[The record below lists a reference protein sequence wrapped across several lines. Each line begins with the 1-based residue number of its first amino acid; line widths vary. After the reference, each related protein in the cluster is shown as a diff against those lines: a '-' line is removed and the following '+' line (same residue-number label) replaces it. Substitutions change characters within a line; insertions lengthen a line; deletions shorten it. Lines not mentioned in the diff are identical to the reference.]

1 MLVFRNEV
9 YAEDLKAE
17 DTIGEYTYD
26 FDVICLPN
34 SHVRDDCARV
44 CKINGSITFEGYQM
58 CAYKKGGD
66 SSGCSVNMILYNS
79 NGIHDCSSFFSNV
92 NKYAKSV
99 SGKTEEGSSNISSLD
114 FCIDGEKQEV
124 TTYNTIR
131 GQLYWLKWDYD
142 DVGKC
147 VTNVPIFDSKEKAL
161 AFINGEITEK
171 EALNFESDLCDIVY
185 DLEVPQNLEV
195 SYTSNLFDA
204 STYDFKWTQNDPNY
218 VNWKT
223 EFYVY
228 ADIGGYDGVLG
239 IQLGDEYVYEN
250 EFIYSEK
257 IECYRLRYS
266 IDEDTE
272 IYNKG
277 FEKVWTKIVYEK
289 LKNTAVYVNT
299 YKVYMRNAVFDGTIQ
314 HYSNWLYIEV
324 DYEFS
329 DGIGDVTVV
338 EKGGSIGDTPGTTT
352 SDKDVVGSVV
362 TDSNYDGSVDANL
375 GGSSNDLLSW
385 IKNGFGLGGDN
396 GVISLLR
403 DTFSFVPGE
412 LWAVF
417 LSGIALMVLVAVVKW
432 VRG

>member
-1 MLVFRNEV
+1 MKKIVSVISILVIMLVFRNEV
-9 YAEDLKAE
+9 YAADLEAE
-17 DTIGEYTYD
+17 DTLGEVTYD
-26 FDVICLPN
+26 FDVITFDVVMN
-34 SHVRDDCARV
+34 SPSGHA
-44 CKINGSITFEGYQM
+44 KAYKSNGTITFKGYKL
-58 CAYKKGGD
+58 CAYKETGITT
-66 SSGCSVNMILYNS
+66 SVKFFVYNGYGYY
-79 NGIHDCSSFFSNV
+79 NCGSFFNNVKKYVSSSVGAYEYGMLNIKTGEFNDDYSNYYT
-92 NKYAKSV
+92 K
-99 SGKTEEGSSNISSLD
+99 GSSLAFMSYW
-114 FCIDGEKQEV
+114 GE
-124 TTYNTIR
+124 Y
-131 GQLYWLKWDYD
+131 DYAD
-142 DVGKC
+142 SDNCGKFE
-147 VTNVPIFDSKEKAL
+147 TNVPIFASEKQAL

-204 STYDFKWTQNDPNY
+204 STYDFKWTQNDSNY

-228 ADIGGYDGVLG
+228 ADVGGYDGVLG

-266 IDEDTE
+266 IDEDTD

-277 FEKVWTKIVYEK
+277 FEKVWTKIIYEK

-299 YKVYMRNAVFDGTIQ
+299 YKVYMRNAFFDGTMQ
-314 HYSNWLYIEV
+314 HYSNWLYVEV

-375 GGSSNDLLSW
+375 GGSNNDLLSW
-385 IKNGFGLGGDN
+385 IKNGFGLGGEN

-417 LSGIALMVLVAVVKW
+417 
-432 VRG
+432 